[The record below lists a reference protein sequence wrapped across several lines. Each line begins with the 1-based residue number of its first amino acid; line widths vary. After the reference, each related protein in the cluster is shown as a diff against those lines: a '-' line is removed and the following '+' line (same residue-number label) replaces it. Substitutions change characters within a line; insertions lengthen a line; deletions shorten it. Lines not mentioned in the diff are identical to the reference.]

1 MFDPRASQL
10 EQAALGNPKV
20 NQMAN
25 HNILL
30 FGFRSS
36 QFHFV
41 MGTRHETFRLKV
53 LAQQFWLMVHKL
65 CFHPDFEM
73 LLVHLL
79 RNRTMLH
86 LKDGWL

>member
-36 QFHFV
+36 QFHIV
-41 MGTRHETFRLKV
+41 MGTRHEKFDSTILDYG
-53 LAQQFWLMVHKL
+53 A
-65 CFHPDFEM
+65 
-73 LLVHLL
+73 
-79 RNRTMLH
+79 
-86 LKDGWL
+86 